1 MSINYN
7 YYVNGI
13 WKESRTKDT
22 IDIIS
27 PYNHQL
33 VGRIQAISQDEV
45 DEIIHYSKIAQKQWK
60 ELTVRQRASYLTKWI
75 EELSKIKEELADLI
89 MHEVGKGYNDA
100 MKEVERTI
108 DFIQYTI
115 EEAMHLYDKSMTGEN
130 FPGGNRD
137 KIVIIHREPLGV
149 ILAISPFNYPVNLSA
164 AKIAPALITG
174 NAVVFKPATQG
185 AISAIKMIE
194 ALDKAGLPKGVLNIV
209 TGRGSEIGDY
219 IVTHPG
225 IDMISFTGGTKTGE
239 HIAKMSHLIPL
250 VMELGGKDPAI
261 VLENANLDLTVKNIV
276 SGAFSYSG
284 QRCTAIKRVF
294 VEEKIADK
302 LVLKLQDE
310 IEKLSVGSPE
320 DNSVVV
326 PLIDKKSA
334 DFVQELIE
342 DALNKNALLVTGNRR
357 EEQLIY
363 PTLLDYVTTDMK
375 VAWEEPFGPILP
387 IIRVKNVEE
396 AIELSNQSQYGLQ
409 ASIFTQ
415 DIDKAFQIASRLEV
429 GSVQI
434 NGRTERGPDHFPF
447 LGVKGSGLGVQGIP
461 GSLHS
466 MTREK
471 MTIINI
477 NH

>member
-1 MSINYN
+1 MAYDGTDGRFLSEEQCEVPDMSLN
-7 YYVNGI
+7 
-13 WKESRTKDT
+13 
-22 IDIIS
+22 
-27 PYNHQL
+27 
-33 VGRIQAISQDEV
+33 EV
-45 DEIIHYSKIAQKQWK
+45 
-60 ELTVRQRASYLTKWI
+60 
-75 EELSKIKEELADLI
+75 
-89 MHEVGKGYNDA
+89 
-100 MKEVERTI
+100 
-108 DFIQYTI
+108 FYTDD
-115 EEAMHLYDKSMTGEN
+115 Y
-130 FPGGNRD
+130 R
-137 KIVIIHREPLGV
+137 
-149 ILAISPFNYPVNLSA
+149 
-164 AKIAPALITG
+164 
-174 NAVVFKPATQG
+174 
-185 AISAIKMIE
+185 IE
-194 ALDKAGLPKGVLNIV
+194 APLHDVAQVYDIQSGKKLYELNEDAYLIYV
-209 TGRGSEIGDY
+209 TQAGDY

-302 LVLKLQDE
+302 LVLKLQEE
-310 IEKLSVGSPE
+310 IEKISVGSPE

>member
-1 MSINYN
+1 
-7 YYVNGI
+7 
-13 WKESRTKDT
+13 
-22 IDIIS
+22 
-27 PYNHQL
+27 
-33 VGRIQAISQDEV
+33 
-45 DEIIHYSKIAQKQWK
+45 
-60 ELTVRQRASYLTKWI
+60 
-75 EELSKIKEELADLI
+75 
-89 MHEVGKGYNDA
+89 
-100 MKEVERTI
+100 
-108 DFIQYTI
+108 
-115 EEAMHLYDKSMTGEN
+115 
-130 FPGGNRD
+130 
-137 KIVIIHREPLGV
+137 
-149 ILAISPFNYPVNLSA
+149 
-164 AKIAPALITG
+164 
-174 NAVVFKPATQG
+174 
-185 AISAIKMIE
+185 
-194 ALDKAGLPKGVLNIV
+194 
-209 TGRGSEIGDY
+209 
-219 IVTHPG
+219 
-225 IDMISFTGGTKTGE
+225 
-239 HIAKMSHLIPL
+239 
-250 VMELGGKDPAI
+250 MELGGKDPAI